1 LKHNGIILIE
11 SNNVTSSGNINNTN
25 KPPQPSTS
33 SATLSQMLKST
44 PPDKQQQQQQLQQP
58 QQQPLTINNSN
69 TSAAASVASS
79 SSSLASTSTDKSHF
93 QPSIGLFNVKPLVAQ
108 PPNLASVGLLPNKK
122 KHQCS
127 LCPYVTESKA
137 QLLYHKSFHKPKGD
151 PFQCN
156 LCSYNVAKKHLL
168 HQHKKMHKND
178 MLEKALQAEAAGKSP
193 QKPETAAIDL
203 TTGLTTPTINYG
215 HQDAS
220 TVADKQLYFCSLCPA
235 RYLSL
240 KEILFHKQMHNS
252 NLPNKCDIC
261 TYTSTAITSVH
272 LTVHTFYYLEKT
284 REFQAKYKTNEDYP
298 QPNLTMIS
306 MNNEFYYITTP
317 YVEIEKMSQDE
328 DDDNEDAEQPDD
340 DDAATS
346 KDAAE
351 KCPHC
356 PYHSNLTS
364 LKDHLQMHFC
374 ISGNKSRHEC
384 EHCDYSHDNEDHLLT
399 HKKLHFLFLNNN
411 NNNNN
416 NSNNNNSNVGGHNKN
431 FYTQYDNIEIKIEK
445 KEGGGGGGCDEEV
458 TIYKENNNN
467 SDSFYYKFIETEK
480 LKMNE
485 KIILSIP

>member
-1 LKHNGIILIE
+1 
-11 SNNVTSSGNINNTN
+11 VTSSGNTNNNNN
-25 KPPQPSTS
+25 KLPQPSTS

-44 PPDKQQQQQQLQQP
+44 PPDKQQL
-58 QQQPLTINNSN
+58 QQQPLLSTITANNLAV
-69 TSAAASVASS
+69 AAASVTSS
-79 SSSLASTSTDKSHF
+79 SNSLASTSTDKF
-93 QPSIGLFNVKPLVAQ
+93 QPSLGLFNMKPLVTST
-108 PPNLASVGLLPNKK
+108 PNPASAGLLQNKK

-178 MLEKALQAEAAGKSP
+178 ALEKALQAEAAGKSP
-193 QKPETAAIDL
+193 QKSESAAIDL
-203 TTGLTTPTINYG
+203 TATANYG
-215 HQDAS
+215 HQEAS
-220 TVADKQLYFCSLCPA
+220 TVADKELYFCSLCPA

-240 KEILFHKQMHNS
+240 KEILFHKQMHDS

-261 TYTSTAITSVH
+261 TYTSAAITSVH

-328 DDDNEDAEQPDD
+328 DDEDD
-340 DDAATS
+340 DDNQPEVDETAAA
-346 KDAAE
+346 KDATE

-356 PYHSNLTS
+356 PYHSNLTA

-374 ISGNKSRHEC
+374 ISGQKRRHEC
-384 EHCDYSHDNEDHLLT
+384 EHCDYSHDHEDQLLT

-411 NNNNN
+411 NNNNHPT
-416 NSNNNNSNVGGHNKN
+416 NSGAGGNGGHNKN

-445 KEGGGGGGCDEEV
+445 KEGGGGGDEEV

-467 SDSFYYKFIETEK
+467 SDSFYYKFIENEK